1 MTDDRDFDRLA
12 RAWLDLMPDE
22 APDRTVSAV
31 LQAVETTPQVWRPWR
46 RLPWRLPNMN
56 RALLAAT
63 VVGAAVVAVGGG
75 LWLSRSDDQTT
86 GAPSPTP
93 ALSASPSG
101 APAASEG
108 AGDPV
113 PSALQAIWM
122 GDHRDPVAA
131 DAGASIVLDG
141 SDFHLVQSAGSNLQ
155 YLQSTASAAGDRQI
169 RLVTK
174 TDSNGCSKED
184 VGVYTWSLTP
194 SGRVLTLTSE
204 QDACSSRAGAITGD
218 WWLMGC
224 TIENDNCLGLLDAG
238 TYKSQFITPR
248 LEADA
253 TWRPMVGALTYTVPD
268 GWANS
273 SDWPDT
279 FELVPAAEL
288 PPVAETDRRR
298 NIGVFRQPSAMTQDR
313 PCSDEVEPG
322 VGRTVDD
329 LTTWLGT
336 VNGLVSTAPTPITID
351 GRAGQSLDLRL
362 DPSWTATCEGGTEPL
377 LTYLNPGLAVG
388 EDQRVRLI
396 LLDLGDGDVVAI
408 GVWTR
413 DQATFD
419 AFIPEAMQVI
429 ESFRFE

>member
-1 MTDDRDFDRLA
+1 MTVDDDFDRIS

-22 APDRTVSAV
+22 APDRAVDAV
-31 LQAVETTPQVWRPWR
+31 LRAVAITPQVRRWRPASWR
-46 RLPWRLPNMN
+46 PYEMN
-56 RALLAAT
+56 KFAYAVAAAAL
-63 VVGAAVVAVGGG
+63 VVAVGGALLLTRPG
-75 LWLSRSDDQTT
+75 PDAGSGTI
-86 GAPSPTP
+86 PTP
-93 ALSASPSG
+93 GASPSR
-101 APAASEG
+101 APSASEG

-113 PSALQAIWM
+113 PAALQAIWM
-122 GDHRDPVAA
+122 GDHRDPLPA
-131 DAGASIVLDG
+131 DAGASIVLGKNDL
-141 SDFHLVQSAGSNLQ
+141 HLRQSAGSSLP
-155 YLQSTASAAGDRQI
+155 YLQSTASAIGDGQI

-174 TDSNGCSKED
+174 NDSNGCTQDD
-184 VGVYTWSLTP
+184 VGVYSWSLTP
-194 SGRVLTLTSE
+194 SGRILTLTA
-204 QDACSSRAGAITGD
+204 DRDPCTARASAIAGD

-248 LEADA
+248 IAAEA

-279 FELVPAAEL
+279 LELVPAAEL
-288 PPVAETDRRR
+288 PPVAESDRRR

-329 LTTWLGT
+329 LVAWLQT
-336 VNGLVSTAPTPITID
+336 VPGLDTTAPEPITI
-351 GRAGQSLDLRL
+351 GGHAGQMMDFSV
-362 DPSWTATCEGGTEPL
+362 DPAWTKTCEGSGAEKLVTF
-377 LTYLNPGLAVG
+377 LNPGIAVG
-388 EDQRVRLI
+388 DDQRIRLI
-396 LLDLGDGDVVAI
+396 LLDLGDGDVVAV

-419 AFIPEAMQVI
+419 AFMPEAMSVV
-429 ESFRFE
+429 ESFQFE